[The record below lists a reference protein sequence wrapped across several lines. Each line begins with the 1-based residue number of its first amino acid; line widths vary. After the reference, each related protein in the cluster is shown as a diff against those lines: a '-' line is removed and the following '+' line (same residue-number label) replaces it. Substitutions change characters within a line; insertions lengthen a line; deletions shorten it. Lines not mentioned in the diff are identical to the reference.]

1 MTAYAFVTLDVTD
14 PDKLAAYR
22 EVAGDALAKHGGKVL
37 QASGSPSV
45 LEGNITAPQMAVVLA
60 FDTRE
65 GAENWRADP
74 ELTDTH
80 ALRMGSGRTSITL
93 L

>member
-22 EVAGDALAKHGGKVL
+22 DVAGDALAKHGGKVL
-37 QASGSPSV
+37 QASASPSV
-45 LEGNITAPQMAVVLA
+45 LEGDITAPQMAVVLE

-74 ELTDTH
+74 DLAETH
-80 ALRMGSGRTSITL
+80 ALRTGSGRTSITL

>member
-1 MTAYAFVTLDVTD
+1 MPAYAFVTLDITN

-22 EVAGDALAKHGGKVL
+22 EKAGDALAKHGGKVL
-37 QASGSPSV
+37 QASASPSI
-45 LEGNITAPQMAVVLA
+45 LEGDIPVPQMAVVLE

-65 GAENWRADP
+65 GAESWRADP

-80 ALRMGSGRTSITL
+80 ALRTGSGVTTITL

>member
-1 MTAYAFVTLDVTD
+1 MPAYAFVTLDVTN

-37 QASGSPSV
+37 QGSMEPVV
-45 LEGNITAPQMAVVLA
+45 LEGDIPAPPMAVVLE
-60 FDTRE
+60 FETRE
-65 GAENWRADP
+65 GATSWHADP
-74 ELTDTH
+74 DLMATH
-80 ALRMGSGRTSITL
+80 ALRTGSGKTAITL